1 MGRVQSKT
9 RYQTHLKSG
18 NEIDSELGGG
28 SDSTEQGADGG
39 QEEEDEPQ
47 QMPEQVAQRHGREVA
62 EPQDPLAHAEQG
74 PARCLRRRDPVH
86 CSGWWW

>member
-28 SDSTEQGADGG
+28 SDSAEQGADGG
-39 QEEEDEPQ
+39 QEEEDEP
-47 QMPEQVAQRHGREVA
+47 
-62 EPQDPLAHAEQG
+62 
-74 PARCLRRRDPVH
+74 
-86 CSGWWW
+86 